1 MAASQNPWFT
11 SASSGQMLIGL
22 GAVVLGILAVIGLS
36 SLTLVLIGL
45 LSLGASA
52 LFSGSAH
59 GTRMLAE
66 SRKYPAA

>member
-1 MAASQNPWFT
+1 
-11 SASSGQMLIGL
+11 MLIGL